1 MGLFEMY
8 SKLTWG
14 QTLNLNQLQILTAQ
28 DHGVVVIQGLHN
40 TKDCRLAARRH
51 PSVSVLGSGIWGAGM
66 RNGGCRKFCELP
78 ASLPAVQQMQLQ
90 EVNNS
95 QVSKWVGLL
104 WPGLCAENV

>member
-1 MGLFEMY
+1 MVVAYRKVHSSRAASKDEVLIKNVHTHKGCMGLFEMY

-51 PSVSVLGSGIWGAGM
+51 AVFQCWGLRSGVRG
-66 RNGGCRKFCELP
+66 
-78 ASLPAVQQMQLQ
+78 
-90 EVNNS
+90 
-95 QVSKWVGLL
+95 
-104 WPGLCAENV
+104 